1 MLLLLLRRVVLLI
14 VLLLIVLL
22 IGMLLAR
29 IIWLR
34 LAWGERLAA
43 DVRLLA
49 VTVVVALVGAAHLT
63 GLLLLVIRLT
73 LPELLLRRGDEAEIV
88 LGMLIIIFRRDRI
101 AGALRVTSE
110 LKVLF
115 RDVGR
120 GSANLYVRPVREN
133 AGRCDELEFARLGA
147 ACDGR
152 GRNPNPLQVDARI
165 IGSLV

>member
-22 IGMLLAR
+22 LIVLLLAR

-120 GSANLYVRPVREN
+120 GSANLYVRPVGFVHPR
-133 AGRCDELEFARLGA
+133 
-147 ACDGR
+147 
-152 GRNPNPLQVDARI
+152 
-165 IGSLV
+165 